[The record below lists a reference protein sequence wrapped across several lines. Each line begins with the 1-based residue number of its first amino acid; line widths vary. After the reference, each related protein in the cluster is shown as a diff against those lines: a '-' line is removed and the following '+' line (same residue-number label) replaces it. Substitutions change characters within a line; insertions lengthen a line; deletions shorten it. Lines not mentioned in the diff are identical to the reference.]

1 MVSSTRLRPMWPG
14 FDNRTRH
21 HMWVKFVVNTRPLC
35 REVFLLVLRFSSFY
49 NSNLISVESVL
60 QLVHCASV
68 HLNKVI
74 FVIDQYKIIIYD
86 RKTAAAYQIHEDLHA
101 PYSKYM

>member
-1 MVSSTRLRPMWPG
+1 
-14 FDNRTRH
+14 
-21 HMWVKFVVNTRPLC
+21 MWVEFVVNTRPLC

-74 FVIDQYKIIIYD
+74 FVIDQYKTIIYD
-86 RKTAAAYQIHEDLHA
+86 QKTAAAYQIYENLHA